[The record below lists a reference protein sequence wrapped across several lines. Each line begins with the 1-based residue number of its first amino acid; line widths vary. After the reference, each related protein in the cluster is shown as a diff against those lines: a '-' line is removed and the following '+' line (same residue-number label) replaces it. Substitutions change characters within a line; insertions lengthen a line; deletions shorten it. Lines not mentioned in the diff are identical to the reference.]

1 MITLKPDAYIK
12 HLSFPSYKKLLHR
25 SYFQRFFAG
34 IMVPVPASHLAAIPP
49 PQKKMTAGSA
59 SELRYLPS
67 PLAASVEKLRA
78 SYRMAEI
85 ALQLNTVT

>member
-1 MITLKPDAYIK
+1 MHRYIK
-12 HLSFPSYKKLLHR
+12 NLSFPSYKKLLHR

-49 PQKKMTAGSA
+49 PPQTTAGSA